1 MNNEFVRFYSEYEA
15 RNKDVE
21 PDQIMD
27 LNLSRI
33 SIGQPYDTKT
43 SKEVSKQVVVKEIV
57 FKEDSVKKEY
67 ATVKANI
74 ITTKRT
80 LLSQGDLFITVRDAK
95 GRTIWNDRFTGQH
108 KWETQ
113 FVSYTGDERALSDTD
128 KTSLNQNNNSNPPT
142 EDQIMESL
150 MRQIQNDLSYRL
162 RNYYTRYQ

>member
-1 MNNEFVRFYSEYEA
+1 
-15 RNKDVE
+15 
-21 PDQIMD
+21 MD
-27 LNLSRI
+27 LNFSRI
-33 SIGQPYDTKT
+33 SIGQPNDAK
-43 SKEVSKQVVVKEIV
+43 SVREVSKQVVVKEIV

-80 LLSQGDLFITVRDAK
+80 LLSQGDLFITVRDGK

-113 FVSYTGDERALSDTD
+113 FISYTGDERALSDTD

-142 EDQIMESL
+142 EDQILNSL
-150 MRQIQNDLSYRL
+150 LTQIQSDLSYRL